1 MTTGNLVRP
10 VALPTLP
17 DIKAVS
23 RVKFNWS
30 QVQATNWISMQ
41 LISPKEKEFTESN
54 LIKLSHQKQSRRSIS
69 ITRVKKRWI
78 IMRLQI
84 SEASLPKIIHQ
95 PTFRGEFNFF
105 QVWKYKVL
113 CHIWLQYA
121 SKSRYDYKLICLRA
135 YSSQIARTNLL
146 L

>member
-121 SKSRYDYKLICLRA
+121 SKFRYDYKLICLRA

>member
-1 MTTGNLVRP
+1 
-10 VALPTLP
+10 
-17 DIKAVS
+17 
-23 RVKFNWS
+23 
-30 QVQATNWISMQ
+30 
-41 LISPKEKEFTESN
+41 
-54 LIKLSHQKQSRRSIS
+54 
-69 ITRVKKRWI
+69 
-78 IMRLQI
+78 MRLQI

-121 SKSRYDYKLICLRA
+121 FKSCYNYKLICLCA

>member
-1 MTTGNLVRP
+1 MTTGNFVRP

-17 DIKAVS
+17 DIKGVS
-23 RVKFNWS
+23 KVKFNG
-30 QVQATNWISMQ
+30 VKFKP
-41 LISPKEKEFTESN
+41 LTESLCN
-54 LIKLSHQKQSRRSIS
+54 LCCLMKKNLLKVIWLSCQIRNRAGRLFQSLALK
-69 ITRVKKRWI
+69 TRLI

-95 PTFRGEFNFF
+95 PTFREEFNFF

-121 SKSRYDYKLICLRA
+121 FKSCYKYKLICLCA